1 MAAHSSMSFLL
12 PLPAPRPS
20 FVQGFLRR
28 IATTSHSRQEAPLPS
43 KPSSVPSSLQPLPY
57 HVHRTASKELPVYHL
72 AKRGGNL
79 HQTRIRKIEGNIMD
93 LRKDIQQALGLNE
106 EHIVVNQLTRHI
118 IIKVRQS
125 SPDYGEMLGSSSRC
139 IQGWM
144 KAEVDKFLKEKHF

>member
-1 MAAHSSMSFLL
+1 
-12 PLPAPRPS
+12 
-20 FVQGFLRR
+20 
-28 IATTSHSRQEAPLPS
+28 
-43 KPSSVPSSLQPLPY
+43 
-57 HVHRTASKELPVYHL
+57 
-72 AKRGGNL
+72 
-79 HQTRIRKIEGNIMD
+79 MD